1 MPKKSKGEQIAL
13 AASAV
18 DGHIHMVRSHRVMVS
33 TELAALYQV
42 EPKVLVQAVKR
53 KASRFPADF
62 LFQLTSE
69 EFENLKSQSVT
80 SSHGGI
86 RRALPYAFTEQGVAM
101 LSSVL
106 NSPRSIQVN
115 IGIMRAF
122 VKMREAALAHKEL
135 LVQLNAMEKKYDA
148 QFQVVFTAIK
158 KLMEPSPAPPAKRI
172 GFRAS

>member
-1 MPKKSKGEQIAL
+1 
-13 AASAV
+13 
-18 DGHIHMVRSHRVMVS
+18 
-33 TELAALYQV
+33 
-42 EPKVLVQAVKR
+42 
-53 KASRFPADF
+53 
-62 LFQLTSE
+62 
-69 EFENLKSQSVT
+69 
-80 SSHGGI
+80 
-86 RRALPYAFTEQGVAM
+86 M

-158 KLMEPSPAPPAKRI
+158 KLMEPSPLPPVKRI
-172 GFRAS
+172 GFRAQ